1 MYQSYKRDPRD
12 RSPLPLHEAQWEDT
26 GYDLARGLLAECDHA
41 GALILDFKPPEP
53 WEINIWVYKLLGL
66 VYCHSS
72 QMDKKWSSHSL
83 HCENACSEI
92 ENLNMLTSQRVYVH
106 SMALSFLALSA
117 LPNTDTK
124 DKIPDLITDIHWK
137 IALYFIFFFFPVGK
151 KWFCTWEETI

>member
-41 GALILDFKPPEP
+41 GTLILDFKPPEP

-92 ENLNMLTSQRVYVH
+92 ENLNMLTSQRVYIYTPWLYP
-106 SMALSFLALSA
+106 SLLFLHFLIQIQ
-117 LPNTDTK
+117 
-124 DKIPDLITDIHWK
+124 KIKYLTSSLI
-137 IALYFIFFFFPVGK
+137 
-151 KWFCTWEETI
+151 